1 MFSEV
6 NRTFMT
12 PLHVSVVLFVFFPS
26 SLTAKFVD
34 SKLRAG
40 NKVNKFNELITV
52 VIVVNYRIVCKIC
65 CYCCCYCIRN
75 GHFQQDLL
83 KWCFTCGSVT
93 YIYQGLV
100 LVFFFFSVF
109 SHHFHPHSASF
120 YSRDLCSPSL
130 HASICG
136 FLSAHERKWQCSILI
151 ARLFFISSG
160 SNWRGTWKAFR
171 QNNGALQIYTW

>member
-52 VIVVNYRIVCKIC
+52 VIVVNYRIV
-65 CYCCCYCIRN
+65 
-75 GHFQQDLL
+75 
-83 KWCFTCGSVT
+83 
-93 YIYQGLV
+93 
-100 LVFFFFSVF
+100 
-109 SHHFHPHSASF
+109 
-120 YSRDLCSPSL
+120 
-130 HASICG
+130 
-136 FLSAHERKWQCSILI
+136 
-151 ARLFFISSG
+151 
-160 SNWRGTWKAFR
+160 
-171 QNNGALQIYTW
+171 